1 MSMSQDNLKRVMRFL
16 DERMEF
22 ENLPP
27 GTDKHTALMLKL
39 AALERAI
46 DAIRLHHEVQG
57 RGNLT
62 CPPSPGCLEV
72 RSRSPISFDE
82 FLLCHWN
89 EPEKPNSPR
98 GHGRFHLAFPLLKFI
113 FKNRD
118 KRWSVHSMTRA
129 FIRENHERWT
139 PFDLARTSTGAV
151 RLETNIKMAAHHL
164 RRYGLL
170 LFTKDEAFKRWRLSV
185 LGIVVADRIP
195 DEIMWF
201 DKQGNDS
208 WEWNFLGN
216 AIWVIADVQNV
227 PDIIES
233 LERYAKLEVEGFWDE
248 RQAFLTTTMK
258 TIDQYQ
264 RLPQMPRQQRNRYI
278 NEVRAMFYKLA
289 LSKESVELAQ
299 VLCRG
304 AK

>member
-1 MSMSQDNLKRVMRFL
+1 MSHDNLKQVMRFL
-16 DERMEF
+16 DERMEV

-46 DAIRLHHEVQG
+46 DAIRLHHEVPE
-57 RGNLT
+57 RVKWTRAL
-62 CPPSPGCLEV
+62 SPGGLDV

-82 FLLCHWN
+82 FLLCHWS
-89 EPEKPNSPR
+89 EPEKPNSPH

-118 KRWSVHSMTRA
+118 KPWGVHSMTRA

-195 DEIMWF
+195 DKVMWF
-201 DKQGNDS
+201 DKQGNGS
-208 WEWNFLGN
+208 WEWNFFRT
-216 AIWVIADVQNV
+216 ARHIISDVHEIPQL
-227 PDIIES
+227 IES
-233 LERYAKLEVEGFWDE
+233 LERYAKLEVEGFWEE
-248 RQAFLTTTMK
+248 REAFLSRTMRAI
-258 TIDQYQ
+258 TLLQSI
-264 RLPQMPRQQRNRYI
+264 P
-278 NEVRAMFYKLA
+278 EVPYRERSKYLKVARFIFYKLA
-289 LSKESVELAQ
+289 FSRESVELAQ
-299 VLCRG
+299 ALCVG